1 KMYFKYLGKPT
12 ATNLLTSTEAMH
24 YFEIAMFWVGW
35 AKPARYQLL
44 YRIASILICLFSAVY
59 FPVGMLISFLFDT
72 DMKSTN
78 LSELLT
84 ILQLLFN
91 AMGLPIKVFFL
102 RLHFSR
108 FSEKV
113 KEILGRLDESC
124 SSAEEKTEV
133 HRWAVR
139 CNAAYLI
146 YQGIY
151 SSYAISTFFSS
162 AFSGTL
168 PWRVYNP
175 FVDWRK
181 STLNVWKAGLIEFVI
196 VIFGVTQG
204 LMSDVYALSYGL
216 ILRAHLK
223 LLRLRVEKLR
233 LDPGQSN
240 EENLEDLIKCI
251 KDHKLIIEF
260 YVTIRPVISGTI
272 FVQFLLIG
280 LCLGLSLI
288 NILFFTD
295 IWAALATMNYINGL
309 MVQTFPFCYVC
320 DLIKSDCEIL
330 ERAIFHSNWQ
340 SASPRYKKTLLF
352 FLQRSQKP
360 IAFTAG
366 SIFPISTRTNI
377 QVAKLAFTVV
387 TFVNQM
393 NLADR
398 FK

>member
-1 KMYFKYLGKPT
+1 MYFKYLGKPT
-12 ATNLLTSTEAMH
+12 ATNLLRSSEAMH

-102 RLHFSR
+102 RLHFLR

-113 KEILGRLDESC
+113 REILGRLDESC
-124 SSAEEKTEV
+124 SNTEEKTEV

-216 ILRAHLK
+216 ILRSHLK
-223 LLRLRVEKLR
+223 LLRLRVERLR
-233 LDPGQSN
+233 LDPGKSD

-295 IWAALATMNYINGL
+295 IWAALATINYINGL

-320 DLIKSDCEIL
+320 DLIKSDCELL

-340 SASPRYKKTLLF
+340 NASPRYKKTLIF
-352 FLQRSQKP
+352 FLQRAQKP

>member
-1 KMYFKYLGKPT
+1 MYFKYLRKPT
-12 ATNLLTSTEAMH
+12 ATNVLTSSEAMH
-24 YFEIAMFWVGW
+24 YFEVAMFWVGW
-35 AKPARYQLL
+35 AQPTKYQLL
-44 YRIASILICLFSAVY
+44 YRIASTFICLFSTVY
-59 FPVGMLISFLFDT
+59 LSVGMLISFIFDT

-91 AMGLPIKVFFL
+91 AMGLPIKVLFL

-108 FSEKV
+108 FSDKV
-113 KEILGRLDESC
+113 KDILGRLDESC
-124 SSAEEKTEV
+124 SNAEEKREV

-146 YQGIY
+146 YQAIY
-151 SSYAISTFFSS
+151 SSYAISTFFAS
-162 AFSGTL
+162 AFVGTL

-181 STLNVWKAGLIEFVI
+181 SWLNVWKAGLIEFVI
-196 VIFGVTQG
+196 AIFGITQG
-204 LMSDVYALSYGL
+204 LMSDVYALSYAL

-223 LLRLRVEKLR
+223 LLRLRVDKLCS
-233 LDPGQSN
+233 DPGKSE
-240 EENLEDLIKCI
+240 EENLGDLIKCI
-251 KDHKLIIEF
+251 KDHKLINKY

-288 NILFFTD
+288 NILFSTD
-295 IWAALATMNYINGL
+295 IWAALATINYINGL
-309 MVQTFPFCYVC
+309 IVQTFPFCYVC
-320 DLIKSDCEIL
+320 DLIKSDCELL
-330 ERAIFHSNWQ
+330 ERAIFHSNWLE
-340 SASPRYKKTLLF
+340 ASPRYKKTLIF

-360 IAFTAG
+360 LAFTAG

-377 QVAKLAFTVV
+377 QDIKYSEGEPLE
-387 TFVNQM
+387 
-393 NLADR
+393 DE
-398 FK
+398 